1 MNPIQKAYESID
13 RTTIMLKRNQSYCH
27 LRNLYQIRDK
37 KTQVRLFNPKKA
49 EHSKPTEFDIFKAK
63 KIENDNEILRK
74 KLIHLFCKS
83 PKPQLNLDF
92 LENTKKKIKMSE
104 YIRKEIKTKIIK
116 ENSNMYKK
124 LCSLKPFFNAKTND
138 KSFEKE
144 HSELLNRIRKF
155 PKGILPKITLPKVQI
170 RLRKN
175 ASEGSIR
182 NFGKDK
188 NINNSHN
195 SKEINKE
202 NDLFFTTSLKV

>member
-13 RTTIMLKRNQSYCH
+13 RTTIMLKRNQSYFH
-27 LRNLYQIRDK
+27 FRNLSQIRDK
-37 KTQVRLFNPKKA
+37 KTQVKLFHPKKA
-49 EHSKPTEFDIFKAK
+49 EHFKPTEFDIFKAK
-63 KIENDNEILRK
+63 KIENDNEKLRQ
-74 KLIHLFCKS
+74 KLIHLFYKS
-83 PKPQLNLDF
+83 PKPNLNLDF
-92 LENTKKKIKMSE
+92 IENIKKKIKTSE
-104 YIRKEIKTKIIK
+104 YVRKEINTKIIK

-155 PKGILPKITLPKVQI
+155 PKGILPKISLPKVQI

-195 SKEINKE
+195 SKEMNKE